1 MYAKKKEEENQP
13 FDYSRISKPSQ
24 FSSLSCIYIFRAPSP
39 CFWSERIF
47 FRYLGPLHSRHGA
60 GRDERK
66 EKYEKLFSAE
76 MQTKARMEKRFRAFF
91 PCRVF
96 DLSQSIWK
104 TLLPSFSAMENS
116 HLCLLQGGEI
126 AQRRQPI
133 TMSTEARLEFGATER
148 PFHPTTEA
156 EGEKKQFRNLGPNVW
171 I

>member
-1 MYAKKKEEENQP
+1 MQKKKKRKIN
-13 FDYSRISKPSQ
+13 PSTTPEYQ
-24 FSSLSCIYIFRAPSP
+24 NLRNSLLYRVFIFFGRPPLASEVNAYFSDIWGPSIRVMELGET
-39 CFWSERIF
+39 SERKNMKNC
-47 FRYLGPLHSRHGA
+47 FRQ
-60 GRDERK
+60 K
-66 EKYEKLFSAE
+66 CK
-76 MQTKARMEKRFRAFF
+76 QKRGWKNDFELFF

-156 EGEKKQFRNLGPNVW
+156 EGEKKQFRNLGPNV
-171 I
+171 

>member
-24 FSSLSCIYIFRAPSP
+24 FSSLSCIYIFRAPSS

-91 PCRVF
+91 PVSCFR
-96 DLSQSIWK
+96 SI
-104 TLLPSFSAMENS
+104 AVDMENAFAFLFCDGKFTFVS
-116 HLCLLQGGEI
+116 PSGGRNRSAPAADNNVDGGSAWI
-126 AQRRQPI
+126 RRHW
-133 TMSTEARLEFGATER
+133 A
-148 PFHPTTEA
+148 PFPSND
-156 EGEKKQFRNLGPNVW
+156 GGRRRKKTISKFRA
-171 I
+171 